1 MSVKQAEE
9 LQSNITEE
17 YFAKKMFE
25 ATLIFFGCIFR
36 KAFRTELCTD
46 ILSEFFNI
54 FFALNRQF
62 FG

>member
-25 ATLIFFGCIFR
+25 ATLIFFGCIFS
-36 KAFRTELCTD
+36 KLFV
-46 ILSEFFNI
+46 
-54 FFALNRQF
+54 LNHARIYF
-62 FG
+62 MNFSMLLLH